1 MAAVAAV
8 AAGLAMVDDLRDSV
22 IVVARHRD
30 GGHAGNG
37 PAVASPP
44 GDQEVDLL
52 DRFGRPPVDQ
62 TTVALIE
69 RMARENGCA
78 SRAAA

>member
-8 AAGLAMVDDLRDSV
+8 AAGLAMLDDLRDSV

-44 GDQEVDLL
+44 GDQEMDLPEPL
-52 DRFGRPPVDQ
+52 RSPTCRPNYRRADRADG
-62 TTVALIE
+62 
-69 RMARENGCA
+69 
-78 SRAAA
+78 S